1 MQIKHNKIQ
10 TDQQLKYLYFSGDLR
25 RYEYLTGEDL
35 GYKPS
40 VVEQTKF
47 DYSTLGKIFNEG
59 LTEGDK
65 EERLLKSAKNIGGKH
80 VELLKAI

>member
-47 DYSTLGKIFNEG
+47 DYSPLGKIFNEG